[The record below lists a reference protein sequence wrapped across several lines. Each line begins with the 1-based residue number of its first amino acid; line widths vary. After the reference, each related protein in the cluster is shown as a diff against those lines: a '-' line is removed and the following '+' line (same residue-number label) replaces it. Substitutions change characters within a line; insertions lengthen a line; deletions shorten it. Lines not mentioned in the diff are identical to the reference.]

1 LCCSEIPVLEDKSW
15 PDLWSDLLTADSSNG
30 SFDFG
35 ASYADAADD
44 NAWDTEDCIE
54 SWTGQ
59 SLPWLQSLQASV
71 EAPQANTHLE
81 DQIADA
87 PYQLCYGMVCA
98 SYLTSSSLL
107 FRHCVLRGINQPLFQ
122 IYRAAVQLLG
132 DMSQVQLKINSRDR
146 LHLTNNIVFGIAK
159 SSTNLVLIFS
169 DGTEFALLNTLTAE
183 ALDCVMD
190 LPSVQLEALVDLASL
205 RDTLHR
211 VTKASEA
218 TIRVN
223 INVYGP
229 TATRKDVGRVLSAG
243 KVYLQHP
250 DHKRSESKYDNPH
263 VIAFL
268 GIKAPGPDLGLKTT
282 SKDVVLG
289 DRPENFQKAVSNVY
303 SSLKRSSHLERLE
316 GDTRIITPLLK

>member
-1 LCCSEIPVLEDKSW
+1 
-15 PDLWSDLLTADSSNG
+15 LLTADSSNG
-30 SFDFG
+30 GFDFG
-35 ASYADAADD
+35 ASYANAVDD
-44 NAWDTEDCIE
+44 NAWYTEDCIE
-54 SWTGQ
+54 SWAGQ
-59 SLPWLQSLQASV
+59 SLPWLQSLPASA

-81 DQIADA
+81 DLIVDA

-107 FRHCVLRGINQPLFQ
+107 FRHCVLGGINQLLFQ

-132 DMSQVQLKINSRDR
+132 DMSQVQLKINSCDR
-146 LHLTNNIVFGIAK
+146 FHMTNNIVFGITKSYTK

-169 DGTEFALLNTLTAE
+169 DGTEFALLNTHTAE

-205 RDTLHR
+205 RDTLQR

-229 TATRKDVGRVLSAG
+229 IATRKDVGRVLSTG

-250 DHKRSESKYDNPH
+250 DYKRSESKYDNPH
-263 VIAFL
+263 FIAFP
-268 GIKAPGPDLGLKTT
+268 GIKAPGPNLGLKTT
-282 SKDVVLG
+282 SLDVVLG
-289 DRPENFQKAVSNVY
+289 DRPKNFQKAVSNVY
-303 SSLKRSSHLERLE
+303 NSLKRSSHLKRLE